1 MPTLTTHI
9 CSAFESALRA
19 LSGWTRPKRAPGSLG
34 SAAFLEFAQAAGGF
48 GVFDLDLRAQ
58 RLTGTPLFFEL
69 IGLEHLPID
78 QPPLAITQ
86 AQWLATLH
94 PEDFEQFV
102 AQFSHAVEQN
112 GEYRAEYRS
121 LLPDGRIRWLAG
133 RGRVLPTGT
142 GRPQHLVGTITDI
155 TQRKCLEAQLRDTSS
170 SLSIAQTAAGVAT
183 FDLNYREDR
192 FFASDYYFELMGLA
206 PTTSL
211 RERDRLLVQVDVGD
225 LDRIRRAPATTS
237 ADHPTYRCEFRVQL
251 PDGTTRWVGEK
262 ATVTHGAHGE
272 PQRIVGAVVDITDLK
287 RTEAVLDFTQRR
299 LERAVRSTQDGL
311 WDLDLINNTVWYGP
325 RYEAMLGYELGELEV
340 SREAIARMV
349 HPDDQANRDRNIE
362 QHLLHN
368 SVYDVE
374 FRMRHKAGHYVW
386 VRSRGQ
392 AERDA
397 DGKPLWVAGSMQLI
411 TDRKLAEQQLVD
423 AKLAAEA
430 ASRAKSSFL
439 ANISHEIRTPLN
451 GVIGMSD
458 LLVATALDPLQQEY
472 VGIIRSSAS
481 ALLGLINDVLDLS
494 KIEADRLELEH
505 VPFAVR
511 DMLYQT
517 VAATAFQ
524 AANKGLELIVDCDGE
539 VPLVIGG
546 DPGRLSQIV
555 MNLVGNAIKFTHE
568 GYVLLRVSHTAAAT
582 AGGVLRIDVEDSGI
596 GIPADRID
604 RLFQSFSQI
613 DSSTTR
619 HYGGTGLG
627 LSIVKRLAELMG
639 GTVEVHTQIGAGS
652 CFTVTLQTTAVSAQ
666 PEFQR
671 VGLGRRVLL
680 VDDLAPSRASIAG
693 KLRLCGYEVI
703 TAESVADA
711 WQRISADPDVD
722 VVLADEIM
730 PEHGGLDLLAALRA
744 DPRLARIPF
753 ILLTLF
759 SADDPAH
766 IGRHRPD
773 GVCRKPMRG
782 LALASFVQQII
793 ASGVH
798 SDAASRA
805 APPPVMPGGSFGAA
819 APSSSGVV
827 RARYAGAKLLVVE
840 DNPVNQRVAQRFLE
854 KLGVEV
860 TLARHGAEALEHFA
874 KEEYAAILMDC
885 QMPVMDGFT
894 ATRRIRDLERER
906 GLGKRVPIIALT
918 ANVMSEDRDLC
929 LAAGMDAHLG
939 KPIDTAQLANCLE
952 RFLDRGALAPPVD
965 LDALHALIDG
975 DLDFARELIATFIR
989 SGDQNLADIV
999 AALAQGDFET
1009 IARRAHALKSASAN
1023 LFARELAATAAR
1035 LEAAIRD
1042 NAALDV
1048 APLVGRLRD
1057 HLERVNAQLRLTA

>member
-1 MPTLTTHI
+1 MPTLTTRIH
-9 CSAFESALRA
+9 SALQSAARA
-19 LSGWTRPKRAPGSLG
+19 VLGGARDARKAESLD
-34 SAAFLEFAQAAGGF
+34 SSAFLEFAQAAGGF
-48 GVFDLDLRAQ
+48 GVFNLDLSSQ
-58 RLTGTPLFFEL
+58 QLTGTPLFFEL
-69 IGLEHLPID
+69 IGLAHLSAPHR
-78 QPPLAITQ
+78 PLTLTQ
-86 AQWLATLH
+86 DQWLATLH
-94 PEDFEQFV
+94 PEDFEHFV
-102 AQFSHAVEQN
+102 EQFSHAVENHGQ
-112 GEYRAEYRS
+112 YRAEYRC
-121 LLPDGRIRWLAG
+121 LLADGRIRWLAG
-133 RGRVLPTGT
+133 RGRVLPGGG
-142 GRPQHLVGTITDI
+142 GRPQRLVGTVTDI
-155 TQRKCLEAQLRDTSS
+155 TPRKCLEERLRETSE

-183 FDLNYREDR
+183 FDLNYGADR
-192 FFASDYYFELMGLA
+192 FFASDYYFELLGLA

-211 RERDRLLVQVDVGD
+211 RERDALLLQVDADD
-225 LDRIRRAPATTS
+225 LDRIRRAPTTTS
-237 ADHPTYRCEFRVQL
+237 PDHPSYRCEFRVQL

-262 ATVTHGAHGE
+262 ATVSRSPGGE
-272 PQRIVGAVVDITDLK
+272 LQRIVGAVVDITDLK
-287 RTEAVLDFTQRR
+287 RTEAELDFTQRR

-311 WDLDLINNTVWYGP
+311 WDLDLINDTVWYGP

-340 SREAIARMV
+340 SREAIAKMV

-362 QHLLHN
+362 QHLRHN

-397 DGKPLWVAGSMQLI
+397 SGKPLWVAGSMQLI

-481 ALLGLINDVLDLS
+481 ALLSLINDVLDLS

-505 VPFAVR
+505 VEFVVR
-511 DMLYQT
+511 DLLYQT

-524 AANKGLELIVDCDGE
+524 AANKGIELIVDCDGA

-568 GYVLLRVSHTAAAT
+568 GYVLLRVAHEAA
-582 AGGVLRIDVEDSGI
+582 GNGNGVLRIEVEDTGI
-596 GIPADRID
+596 GIPPDRLD
-604 RLFQSFSQI
+604 RLFQSFSQV

-639 GTVEVHTQIGAGS
+639 GTVEVRTQIGVGS
-652 CFTVTLQTTAVSAQ
+652 CFSVTVRTTAVSAQ
-666 PEFQR
+666 PEFVR
-671 VGLGRRVLL
+671 LGRGRRVLL

-693 KLRLCGYEVI
+693 KLRLCGYDVS
-703 TAESVADA
+703 TAESVSEA
-711 WQRISADPDVD
+711 WQRISAEPEFDI
-722 VVLADEIM
+722 VLADEIM
-730 PEHGGLDLLAALRA
+730 PDLGGLDLLAALRG
-744 DPRLARIPF
+744 DPRLARIPL

-759 SADDPAH
+759 SADDPTRSGLH
-766 IGRHRPD
+766 QPD
-773 GVCRKPMRG
+773 GICRKPMRG
-782 LALASFVQQII
+782 LALSSFVEQII
-793 ASGVH
+793 ARGVA
-798 SDAASRA
+798 SDSSRS
-805 APPPVMPGGSFGAA
+805 APPPIMPGGSFSTVAPTATAA
-819 APSSSGVV
+819 AVK
-827 RARYAGAKLLVVE
+827 ARYAGAKILVVE

-854 KLGVEV
+854 KLGIEV
-860 TLARHGAEALEHFA
+860 TLASHGADALEHIA
-874 KEEYAAILMDC
+874 KDEYAAVLMDC

-894 ATRRIRDLERER
+894 ATRRIRELERER
-906 GLGKRVPIIALT
+906 GSGRRLPIIALT
-918 ANVMSEDRDLC
+918 ANVMSEDREHC

-952 RFLDRGALAPPVD
+952 RFLDRAALAPPVD

-975 DLDFARELIATFIR
+975 DLEFARDLIATFIR
-989 SGDQNLADIV
+989 SGDQNLADIL
-999 AALAQGDFET
+999 AALQQGDYET

-1023 LFARELAATAAR
+1023 LYARELAATAAC
-1035 LEAAIRD
+1035 LEKAIRE
-1042 NAALDV
+1042 NAGEDV
-1048 APLVGRLRD
+1048 AALVGRLRD
-1057 HLERVNAQLRLTA
+1057 HLARVNAQLRRTA